1 MSKKSFPIVMGIV
14 GLLIASLA
22 CSRLTGSPASGFQA
36 TADAAFTQASSGAAT
51 AGAQGSS
58 AEATA
63 NAAFTQAAGQGN
75 SAEATANA
83 AATELVATANAA
95 GGTGGGDATATPQ
108 TGQPT
113 AEATS
118 SGGGGGTTA
127 DGGPSDVPLVNADNT
142 ILIASAQLV
151 SYQTTADIATTIK
164 FYKDAMPNNGWT
176 ADATTTVETP
186 TATVLAFKKDN
197 RSAQVSITGDP
208 TSKKTI
214 VLITIS

>member
-1 MSKKSFPIVMGIV
+1 MSKKSLPIVMTMT
-14 GLLIASLA
+14 GLLIATLA
-22 CSRLTGSPASGFQA
+22 CNRLTGSPASGFQA
-36 TADAAFTQASSGAAT
+36 TANAVYTQAASGAAT
-51 AGAQGSS
+51 VGVQGNS

-63 NAAFTQAAGQGN
+63 NAALTQAVGQGN

-95 GGTGGGDATATPQ
+95 GGTGGDATATPE

-127 DGGPSDVPLVNADNT
+127 DGGPSDIPLVDANNT

-164 FYKDAMPNNGWT
+164 FYKDSMPSNGWT
-176 ADATTTVETP
+176 ADPTTSVETP

-197 RSAQVSITGDP
+197 RAAQVSIAGDP
-208 TSKKTI
+208 TSNKTI